1 MGLPVVV
8 GVDGSEGSLRA
19 LDWAAAEASRSRLPL
34 RVVHASLWEH
44 YEGLRPTVDAGVPGE
59 QLLAEHL
66 VASARDR
73 VRDLRPEVS
82 VVADVQPEDPVAALV
97 QESHEASLV
106 VLGSRGRGRIAG
118 MLLGSVGLA
127 LAGRSH
133 CPVVVIPAR
142 QPGAPPQPG
151 RIVVGISDDAGPSA
165 AAVFALAQA
174 ASRHGE
180 LTAVR
185 AWRRPAHALLTQ
197 PPLPGAP
204 ASTQRRQA
212 EEHLDEVLKALE
224 TLENRK
230 KQQQAQE
237 PQKSQETQETQ
248 RTRGTQGAQEP
259 QRAPGQ
265 DGSANVVIHRSVAQ
279 GPAHQVLIEAAENAE
294 LLVVGARRGSGWHGL
309 QLGPVNHAVLHYSPC
324 PVAIVPDTYRG

>member
-1 MGLPVVV
+1 MRLPVVV

-19 LDWAAAEASRSRLPL
+19 LDWAAAEAARTRLPL

-44 YEGLRPTVDAGVPGE
+44 YEGLRPPAEPQVPGE

-73 VRDLRPEVS
+73 VRDLSPEVS
-82 VVADVQPEDPVAALV
+82 VVADVQPEDPVATLV
-97 QESHEASLV
+97 RESHEASLV

-142 QPGAPPQPG
+142 QPGTPATPG
-151 RIVVGISDDAGPSA
+151 SVVVGISDATGPSA

-185 AWRRPAHALLTQ
+185 AWRRPAHALLSH
-197 PPLPGAP
+197 PPLPGSSSSAY
-204 ASTQRRQA
+204 RRQA
-212 EEHLDEVLKALE
+212 EEHLEEVLKALE
-224 TLENRK
+224 TLEARK
-230 KQQQAQE
+230 KQD
-237 PQKSQETQETQ
+237 SQE
-248 RTRGTQGAQEP
+248 AHD
-259 QRAPGQ
+259 
-265 DGSANVVIHRSVAQ
+265 DGSGAVVIHRSVAQ
-279 GPAHQVLIEAAENAE
+279 GPAHQVLIEAAGTAE
-294 LLVVGARRGSGWHGL
+294 LLVVGARRTGGWHGL

-324 PVAIVPDTYRG
+324 PVAIVPDTYQG

>member
-19 LDWAAAEASRSRLPL
+19 LDWAAAEAARTRLPL

-44 YEGLRPTVDAGVPGE
+44 YEGLRPPADPQVPGE

-73 VRDLRPEVS
+73 VRDLSPEVS

-97 QESHEASLV
+97 RESHEASLV

-133 CPVVVIPAR
+133 CPVVVVPAR
-142 QPGAPPQPG
+142 QPGAPATPG
-151 RIVVGISDDAGPSA
+151 RVVVGISDATGPSA

-185 AWRRPAHALLTQ
+185 AWRRPAHALLSH
-197 PPLPGAP
+197 PPLPGSSSSAH
-204 ASTQRRQA
+204 RHQA
-212 EEHLDEVLKALE
+212 EEHLEEVLKALE
-224 TLENRK
+224 TLEARK
-230 KQQQAQE
+230 KQD
-237 PQKSQETQETQ
+237 TQEA
-248 RTRGTQGAQEP
+248 R
-259 QRAPGQ
+259 
-265 DGSANVVIHRSVAQ
+265 DGSGAVVIHRSVAQ
-279 GPAHQVLIEAAENAE
+279 GPAHQVLIEAAETAE
-294 LLVVGARRGSGWHGL
+294 LLVVGARRTSVWLGL

-324 PVAIVPDTYRG
+324 PVAVVPDTYQV

>member
-142 QPGAPPQPG
+142 QPGAPPKPG
-151 RIVVGISDDAGPSA
+151 HIVVGISDEAGPSA

-185 AWRRPAHALLTQ
+185 AWRRPAHALLTH

-212 EEHLDEVLKALE
+212 EEHLDEVLKGLE

-230 KQQQAQE
+230 KRQQAQE
-237 PQKSQETQETQ
+237 P
-248 RTRGTQGAQEP
+248 RGTQGAQEP
-259 QRAPGQ
+259 QGVPGQ
-265 DGSANVVIHRSVAQ
+265 DGSETVVVHRSVAQ
-279 GPAHQVLIEAAENAE
+279 GPAHQVLIEAADNAE

-324 PVAIVPDTYRG
+324 PVAIVPDTYQG

>member
-1 MGLPVVV
+1 MRLPVVV

-19 LDWAAAEASRSRLPL
+19 LDWAAAEAARTRLPL
-34 RVVHASLWEH
+34 RLVHASLWEH
-44 YEGLRPTVDAGVPGE
+44 YEGLRPPADPQVPGE

-73 VRDLRPEVS
+73 VRDLSPEVS
-82 VVADVQPEDPVAALV
+82 VVADVQPEDPVATLV
-97 QESHEASLV
+97 RESHEASLV

-142 QPGAPPQPG
+142 QPGTPATPG
-151 RIVVGISDDAGPSA
+151 SVVVGISDATGPSA

-185 AWRRPAHALLTQ
+185 AWRRPAHALLSH
-197 PPLPGAP
+197 PPLPGSSSSAY
-204 ASTQRRQA
+204 RHQA
-212 EEHLDEVLKALE
+212 EEHLEDVLKALE
-224 TLENRK
+224 TLEARK
-230 KQQQAQE
+230 KQD
-237 PQKSQETQETQ
+237 SQE
-248 RTRGTQGAQEP
+248 AH
-259 QRAPGQ
+259 A
-265 DGSANVVIHRSVAQ
+265 DGSGAVVIHRSVAQ
-279 GPAHQVLIEAAENAE
+279 GPAHQVLIEAAETAE
-294 LLVVGARRGSGWHGL
+294 LLVVGARRAGGWHGL

-324 PVAIVPDTYRG
+324 PVAIVPDTYQD